1 MDPDKTFCLKW
12 NNFQQNIFSTIRNLR
27 LDLDF
32 LDVTLYCKGK
42 QLKAH
47 KVILSACSNTFRSI
61 LKETQAPHPV
71 IVLWDVDSRDI
82 SALLDFMYNG
92 QVDIQQDDLE
102 RFLIVAE
109 RLQVRGLSGEE
120 TEPSENTRKR
130 HLETVSQVF
139 SSAAKQRRNND
150 SQHSNKVQTK
160 SDHLVI
166 HNHHPE
172 TRELHENPP
181 RVEIKTENNLENNH
195 VAHNNVVTIPH
206 RSPVHHN
213 SAVGPLKKRNLNTND
228 NHHVIINNHKTEE
241 EYAPETV
248 DYPGDNNHVEYPLE
262 QTDNYEEYYDEEG
275 SYNNT
280 SQYPIDYSMDNSPG
294 KGASKSVK
302 CPYCD
307 KVLKYRHNLK
317 GHIQNQHG
325 AGEPEAPC
333 PICPDKIFKNSA
345 SLRDHMSRKHRG
357 EKAALAAAVN
367 AQDKLSSAAGSTPT
381 AASLRSGT

>member
-47 KVILSACSNTFRSI
+47 KVILSACSTIFRNI
-61 LKETQAPHPV
+61 LKEAQSPHPV
-71 IVLWDVDSRDI
+71 IVLWDVEPRDG

-92 QVDIQQDDLE
+92 QVEIQQDDLE
-102 RFLIVAE
+102 RFLIVAD

-120 TEPSENTRKR
+120 PPPDPGSQPDSSRKR
-130 HLETVSQVF
+130 PLEPLAQQAFNPAKVLRNDKSIVQ
-139 SSAAKQRRNND
+139 SS
-150 SQHSNKVQTK
+150 

-172 TRELHENPP
+172 TKEVMDP
-181 RVEIKTENNLENNH
+181 RLEIKTEQVEENNH
-195 VAHNNVVTIPH
+195 RAHAHVASVTLPH
-206 RSPVHHN
+206 RSPAHAQN
-213 SAVGPLKKRNLNTND
+213 SAVGPLKKRNLNTD
-228 NHHVIINNHKTEE
+228 MNHMNHVLNHRTESDA
-241 EYAPETV
+241 EYTPETV
-248 DYPGDNNHVEYPLE
+248 EYPAENGDYPLE
-262 QTDNYEEYYDEEG
+262 QADNYEEFYDDG
-275 SYNNT
+275 DGGYNN
-280 SQYPIDYSMDNSPG
+280 SAQYPIDYSMDNSPG
-294 KGASKSVK
+294 KSNKSVK

-357 EKAALAAAVN
+357 EKAALAQAA
-367 AQDKLSSAAGSTPT
+367 AQDKLSGVSSKTGQS
-381 AASLRSGT
+381 

>member
-32 LDVTLYCKGK
+32 LDVTIFCKGR

-47 KVILSACSNTFRSI
+47 KVILSACSNTFKSI

-71 IVLWDVDSRDI
+71 IVLWDVEAKDV

-102 RFLIVAE
+102 RFLIVAD

-120 TEPSENTRKR
+120 TESESNSSRKR
-130 HLETVSQVF
+130 NLAAVNNAFKPAKAARKEGQ
-139 SSAAKQRRNND
+139 SSN
-150 SQHSNKVQTK
+150 
-160 SDHLVI
+160 SDHVVI
-166 HNHHPE
+166 HNHQPE
-172 TRELHENPP
+172 TGDLESRLG
-181 RVEIKTENNLENNH
+181 IKTEVLEENNH
-195 VAHNNVVTIPH
+195 KSPNINSVGLPQKSPPH
-206 RSPVHHN
+206 VIH
-213 SAVGPLKKRNLNTND
+213 SALGPIKKRNLNS
-228 NHHVIINNHKTEE
+228 TED
-241 EYAPETV
+241 YVAETV
-248 DYPGDNNHVEYPLE
+248 EYPGDNIDFPVEQNE
-262 QTDNYEEYYDEEG
+262 NFEEFYDEEHA
-275 SYNNT
+275 YNNT
-280 SQYPIDYSMDNSPG
+280 VQYPIDYSMDNSPG
-294 KGASKSVK
+294 KSSKSVK

-357 EKAALAAAVN
+357 ET
-367 AQDKLSSAAGSTPT
+367 GSVTSQT
-381 AASLRSGT
+381 GQNSTKIL

>member
-47 KVILSACSNTFRSI
+47 KVILSACSSIFRNI
-61 LKETQAPHPV
+61 LKEAQSPHPV
-71 IVLWDVDSRDI
+71 IVLWDVDPRDG

-102 RFLIVAE
+102 RFLIVAD

-120 TEPSENTRKR
+120 PAPDPGPQPDSRKR
-130 HLETVSQVF
+130 PLETQGQQAFNPAKVLRNDKSIVQ
-139 SSAAKQRRNND
+139 SS
-150 SQHSNKVQTK
+150 
-160 SDHLVI
+160 SDHLII

-172 TRELHENPP
+172 TREIMDP
-181 RVEIKTENNLENNH
+181 RLEIKTETEIKVEENNH
-195 VAHNNVVTIPH
+195 RAHNNVACVTLPH
-206 RSPVHHN
+206 RSPAHAHN
-213 SAVGPLKKRNLNTND
+213 SAVGPLKKRNLITES
-228 NHHVIINNHKTEE
+228 NHV
-241 EYAPETV
+241 
-248 DYPGDNNHVEYPLE
+248 NNHVNNHRAESETEYTPEEVDFPPVNNGDYPLE
-262 QTDNYEEYYDEEG
+262 QADNYDEFYEDG
-275 SYNNT
+275 DGGYNN
-280 SQYPIDYSMDNSPG
+280 SSAQYPIDYSMDSSPG
-294 KGASKSVK
+294 KSSKSVK

-333 PICPDKIFKNSA
+333 PICPDKIFKNAA

-357 EKAALAAAVN
+357 EKTALAAAA
-367 AQDKLSSAAGSTPT
+367 AQDKLSAISSKAGQS
-381 AASLRSGT
+381 